1 MLRVQIVFLASNLQ
15 KIIDFKEINSASE
28 RQFNNVIAAVEK
40 VLEDHR
46 LQIEDLYS
54 SVRICPSGSL
64 RFGPQVTLA
73 QGPWVTSKSYNMSH
87 II

>member
-1 MLRVQIVFLASNLQ
+1 MTERADSLAQSSNSFLASNLQ
-15 KIIDFKEINSASE
+15 KIIDLKEINSASE

-64 RFGPQVTLA
+64 RFGPQVTLG
-73 QGPWVTSKSYNMSH
+73 QMK

>member
-64 RFGPQVTLA
+64 RFGPQVTLG
-73 QGPWVTSKSYNMSH
+73 QMK